1 MVCVGGEVVVV
12 GLNVWGEVGER
23 GWGRGGAALDLFIFM
38 CETGKTVDRRTN
50 INDKLLDLHTSYGC

>member
-1 MVCVGGEVVVV
+1 MV